1 MIVRRR
7 MAGKMIGCVV
17 VLGAIW
23 VGMISSTEAQ
33 TSPSPEPLQ
42 CWWRTSVGAVR
53 VGEIFSLALTCS
65 VLDTPSI
72 KAVPDQSQLDPR
84 TLQLPP
90 FDLLGGNQASEVRTS
105 ERRFLQYEYNLRL
118 INDAFIGK
126 DIRLPEVKIA
136 YHIQNN
142 AGQGESVE
150 GREDLYALAPIS
162 IRVLSLAP
170 ADATDIREA
179 AGDSISS
186 IEERSFHAS
195 TLLFLGGTA
204 FSFAAIAFIAG
215 LVQLRNRHR
224 ARQPEKQNLVS
235 DSTILANLESELS
248 LIQEKRG
255 SSGWTPDLV
264 ARTLAA
270 CRIAGNYALSRPIS
284 QFKIEGE
291 PLKLN
296 SGGFVVTARRNQQVF
311 ISGSVTGNDISHA
324 MMNVSVNGAALHRK
338 MLEEL
343 SKGLNEFTK
352 AQYGREPSIEQ
363 LQLDSSFARVMDAVA
378 ELRARNRWWRKNAT
392 TFRLRTAE
400 LGQRVW
406 SH

>member
-7 MAGKMIGCVV
+7 MARKMTWYVV

-23 VGMISSTEAQ
+23 AGMISPSKAQ
-33 TSPSPEPLQ
+33 VSPSSEPLQ

-53 VGEIFSLALTCS
+53 VGEIFSLTLTCS
-65 VLDTPSI
+65 VLDTASI

-90 FDLLGGNQASEVRTS
+90 FDVLGGNQAAEVHTS

-126 DIRLPEVKIA
+126 DIRIPEVKIA

-150 GREDLYALAPIS
+150 GREDLYVLAPIS
-162 IRVLSLAP
+162 VRVLSLAP

-179 AGDSISS
+179 AGDSIAS
-186 IEERSFHAS
+186 IEDRSFHAS
-195 TLLFLGGTA
+195 TLLFLGGMA
-204 FSFAAIAFIAG
+204 FSFAAVAFIAG

-224 ARQPEKQNLVS
+224 AGQSEKQNLVG

-248 LIQEKRG
+248 AIEQKRG
-255 SSGWTPDLV
+255 SSAWTPELV

-284 QFKIEGE
+284 QFRIEGE
-291 PLKLN
+291 TLKLDG
-296 SGGFVVTARRNQQVF
+296 GGFVVSARRNQQVF
-311 ISGSVTGNDISHA
+311 ISGSVTASDISHA
-324 MMNVSVNGAALHRK
+324 LMNASVNGTAPHRK

-352 AQYGREPSIEQ
+352 AQYGREQSIEQ
-363 LQLDSSFARVMDAVA
+363 LHLDSSFARVMDVVA
-378 ELRARNRWWRKNAT
+378 ELRARKRWLRKNVT

-400 LGQRVW
+400 VGRRVW